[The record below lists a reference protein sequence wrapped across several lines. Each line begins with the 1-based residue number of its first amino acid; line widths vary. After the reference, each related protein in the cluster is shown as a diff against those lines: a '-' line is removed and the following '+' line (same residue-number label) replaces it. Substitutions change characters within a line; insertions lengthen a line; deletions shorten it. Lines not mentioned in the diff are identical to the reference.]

1 MRYECSFTAA
11 YFSLD
16 GSSHSRREIHL
27 RKLSHPCVPPC
38 VHPSLHR
45 RNRCTLPNPAQL
57 VVACNKY
64 FEWRI
69 IYFSGGRGAQ
79 KHPVAPP
86 PEQMCFGWKWVK
98 PRGSGAIPI
107 LLRCKA
113 NPSNGLKIISVGVIM
128 AITINVVRDGPP
140 WWYLFTAYSQRATPC
155 CIIQINK
162 VCLDVRQGGRWS
174 VLKQNVCTWVL
185 QINLSVCLHQ
195 SAKTLKPF
203 AANPK

>member
-1 MRYECSFTAA
+1 MQLHNCLF
-11 YFSLD
+11 FF
-16 GSSHSRREIHL
+16 RRFFPFPTRDPPPGTLAPLCAPL
-27 RKLSHPCVPPC
+27 RAPQLAPSQ
-38 VHPSLHR
+38 SLH
-45 RNRCTLPNPAQL
+45 PAEHH
-57 VVACNKY
+57 A
-64 FEWRI
+64 
-69 IYFSGGRGAQ
+69 AQ

-86 PEQMCFGWKWVK
+86 PEQMCFGWKWLK

-113 NPSNGLKIISVGVIM
+113 NPSNGLKIISVGLIM
-128 AITINVVRDGPP
+128 AITVNVVRDGPP